1 MTRGSRLSLFVMA
14 AGPLAFYLIFVLW
27 PLAQSSYYSLTKW
40 NALSDPVF
48 IGLDNYTRALSDPN
62 FIRAF
67 QNTAIWLV
75 VAVTVPT
82 ILGLLLAVLLDR
94 PLRAS
99 RFYKSA
105 FYMPITLSLVVVGQ
119 VWILDSTSPSGDS
132 STPSSRRL
140 ASMTSPA
147 PGWVTRRRH
156 SSRSILAWC
165 WQQTALS
172 LILYLA
178 ALTTIPRDLL
188 EAASIDGASGWQ
200 QFRRI
205 IVPLLRP
212 ASVVVIALAVIN
224 TLKGFDIVFM
234 LTKGG
239 PFHMSTNLAMF
250 MYEESFRKYQVRL
263 WRGHRGRPVHP
274 GRDRHRHLLPAS
286 ACRGAA
292 LWLTHRRP

>member
-1 MTRGSRLSLFVMA
+1 MTRGSRLSLLLMA
-14 AGPLAFYLIFVLW
+14 AGPLAFYAIFVLL
-27 PLAQSSYYSLTKW
+27 PLAQSIQIATWDW
-40 NALSDPVF
+40 NGLSEHEF
-48 IGLDNYTRALSDPN
+48 IGLDNFTRALNDPL
-62 FIRAF
+62 FIGAF
-67 QNTAIWLV
+67 RNTALWLI

-105 FYMPITLSLVVVGQ
+105 FYLPIALSLVVVGQ
-119 VWILDSTSPSGDS
+119 VWIWIYQPDWGLLNTVLEAVGLSDFTRAWRGDPSTS
-132 STPSSRRL
+132 L
-140 ASMTSPA
+140 AA
-147 PGWVTRRRH
+147 V
-156 SSRSILAWC
+156 IVAWC

-178 ALTTIPRDLL
+178 ALTTIPKELL
-188 EAASIDGASGWQ
+188 EAASIDGATAWQ

-224 TLKGFDIVFM
+224 TLKGFDIVFI

-239 PFHMSTNLAMF
+239 PFHTSDNLAMF
-250 MYEESFRKYQVRL
+250 MYSETFFKYRIGYGAAIAVALFVLAIIVIVIYFRQVR
-263 WRGHRGRPVHP
+263 
-274 GRDRHRHLLPAS
+274 AS
-286 ACRGAA
+286 ERIYG
-292 LWLTHRRP
+292 